1 MDMAVGLVGIVGGVA
16 VELEIIRQVIVLLM
30 VLVEVLD
37 TGYIKS
43 LIMVDMHMKDM
54 ECKVTLNIS
63 HIIHMT
69 VFTIQFTIIV
79 FTILC
84 TMYIMIIIMLFTMS
98 TILHIQFNMTMAKVD
113 VDVMV
118 VIQEEDIVIEEM
130 KFFQAGLIMNH
141 LMTTTAAV
149 N

>member
-84 TMYIMIIIMLFTMS
+84 TMYIMIIIMLFTMF